1 MEENNSAFFAMMSRL
16 RYIDRWELMR
26 NSREE
31 NLAEHSLDVA
41 MIAHALC
48 VIGNKRFNKNLD
60 AEHAALIAMYHDVS
74 EIITGD
80 MPTPVKYF
88 NPEIKNIYKDI
99 EHRASEKLINYLP
112 DDMKTDYREIL
123 EPEGDAFI
131 YERKLVKAA
140 DKLSAYIKCIEER
153 KCGNTEFISAEKT
166 TLESIKKMGLPEVD
180 IFLAEFIP
188 SYNKTLDELGEK

>member
-88 NPEIKNIYKDI
+88 NPEIKNIVD
-99 EHRASEKLINYLP
+99 NY
-112 DDMKTDYREIL
+112 Y
-123 EPEGDAFI
+123 
-131 YERKLVKAA
+131 
-140 DKLSAYIKCIEER
+140 YI
-153 KCGNTEFISAEKT
+153 
-166 TLESIKKMGLPEVD
+166 
-180 IFLAEFIP
+180 
-188 SYNKTLDELGEK
+188 